1 MEEKCSYCKGN
12 LYGKKEGK
20 SYGLYCKTCGKWIY
34 KSKELFAIAL
44 RVQGGSLLKFRTIQ
58 ASHSSSTFLQP

>member
-34 KSKELFAIAL
+34 KSKEL
-44 RVQGGSLLKFRTIQ
+44 LKEEEMEVDK
-58 ASHSSSTFLQP
+58 